1 MKKEYMMSNK
11 KINELV
17 RKKLSI
23 VFNITIEMKFIK
35 ETFLSATKIVVY
47 RVYNGIIDGRCK
59 L

>member
-35 ETFLSATKIVVY
+35 ETF
-47 RVYNGIIDGRCK
+47 
-59 L
+59 